1 MKKLR
6 LSKLF
11 GLAALTLAACQ
22 SAPDTAPPEPA
33 PAPMPAAPAASGS
46 AVLDRSV
53 TVTPPDAKVP
63 RKYAA
68 FSGIWSGSWNGMY
81 EGKLAV
87 RTVSANGR
95 VTVTYAWGTLADN
108 KPGTV
113 DGQGKIGGSTLK
125 LDRFANGADATFTL
139 QGDGTLAGT
148 YALSGTT
155 YTGVFNRR

>member
-1 MKKLR
+1 MKTLR

-11 GLAALTLAACQ
+11 GLAALALTACQ
-22 SAPDTAPPEPA
+22 SAPDTAPPAPA
-33 PAPMPAAPAASGS
+33 PAPIPAGPPASGS
-46 AVLDRSV
+46 AVLDSV
-53 TVTPPDAKVP
+53 TITPPDAKVA

-68 FSGIWSGSWNGMY
+68 FSGIWSGSWNGMA

-87 RTVSANGR
+87 KTVSANGR

-125 LDRFANGADATFTL
+125 LDRFANGADATFTM

-155 YTGVFNRR
+155 YAGVFSRQ